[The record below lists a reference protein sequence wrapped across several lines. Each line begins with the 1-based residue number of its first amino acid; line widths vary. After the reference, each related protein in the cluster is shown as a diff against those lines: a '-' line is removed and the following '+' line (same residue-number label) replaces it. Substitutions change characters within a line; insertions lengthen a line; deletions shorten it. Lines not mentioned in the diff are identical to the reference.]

1 MLTLSKYFL
10 LYDFHI
16 TRYDYAMH
24 ELSVTANILEI
35 ASRHGEDANAT
46 KITDLYLVI
55 GALSSIVD
63 DSVQFYWDT
72 ISSGT
77 LCEGSTLHFDRI
89 PAQLLCLD
97 CNESYKLTGELA
109 TCPNCDSSRV
119 KVQSGNEFYLDR
131 IEISFD

>member
-1 MLTLSKYFL
+1 
-10 LYDFHI
+10 
-16 TRYDYAMH
+16 MH
-24 ELSVTANILEI
+24 EMSVTANILEI
-35 ASRHGEDANAT
+35 ASRHGEEANA
-46 KITDLYLVI
+46 KKVTDLYLVI

-77 LCEGSTLHFDRI
+77 LCEGATLHFNRI

-97 CNESYKLTGELA
+97 CNQSYSLPGEL
-109 TCPNCDSSRV
+109 TPCPKCGSSRV

-131 IEISFD
+131 IEVTLE